1 MKRILLMFGCLIA
14 FMMMSCSE
22 KETPWQ
28 QVFNGDNLDNWE
40 KYLGPAFGG
49 HEDLAA
55 TATPDNVFSV
65 TELDGEKV
73 IHISGEVFGSLATK
87 ESFSNYH
94 ARIVMK
100 WGEKETTNFNC
111 GLLYHSHG
119 PLGASFNTFMSSVEC
134 QLKHGQMGEVYMIGT
149 DVLLDAKTDNEDGK
163 YYYNENA
170 PVNSIGAKNNSRMIS
185 IRQSAENPVGEW
197 NTIEIYCVGQESV
210 HVVNG
215 KVVMRTSNI
224 QYEKDGQM
232 VPLTG
237 GRLQLQSEGG
247 ELFVKSVEIMPI
259 KEIPA
264 L

>member
-1 MKRILLMFGCLIA
+1 MRKIVLFLSCLITISL
-14 FMMMSCSE
+14 FSCAE
-22 KETPWQ
+22 KESPWQ
-28 QVFNGDNLDNWE
+28 QVFNGENLDNWE
-40 KYLGPAFGG
+40 KYLGPAFKG
-49 HEDLAA
+49 HEDLAE
-55 TATPDNVFSV
+55 TATPENVFSV
-65 TELDGEKV
+65 CDLDGESV

-119 PLGASFNTFMSSVEC
+119 PMGASFDTFMSSIEC

-149 DVLLDAKTDNEDGK
+149 DVLLDAKTDESDGK
-163 YYYNENA
+163 FVYNEKA
-170 PVNSIGAKNNSRMIS
+170 PVHSIGAKNNVRMVS
-185 IRQSAENPVGEW
+185 IRESAENPVGEW
-197 NTIEIYCVGQESV
+197 NTVEIYCVGQESV

-215 KVVMRTSNI
+215 KVVMRTSNL
-224 QYEKDGQM
+224 QYEKDGKM

-237 GRLQLQSEGG
+237 GRIQLQSEGG
-247 ELFVKSVEIMPI
+247 ELYVKSVEVRPI
-259 KEIPA
+259 TKIPA

>member
-1 MKRILLMFGCLIA
+1 
-14 FMMMSCSE
+14 
-22 KETPWQ
+22 
-28 QVFNGDNLDNWE
+28 
-40 KYLGPAFGG
+40 
-49 HEDLAA
+49 
-55 TATPDNVFSV
+55 
-65 TELDGEKV
+65 
-73 IHISGEVFGSLATK
+73 
-87 ESFSNYH
+87 
-94 ARIVMK
+94 
-100 WGEKETTNFNC
+100 
-111 GLLYHSHG
+111 
-119 PLGASFNTFMSSVEC
+119 
-134 QLKHGQMGEVYMIGT
+134 MIGT

-163 YYYNENA
+163 YFYNENA

>member
-28 QVFNGDNLDNWE
+28 QVFNGENLDNWE

-163 YYYNENA
+163 YFYNENA

-185 IRQSAENPVGEW
+185 IRQSAENP
-197 NTIEIYCVGQESV
+197 
-210 HVVNG
+210 
-215 KVVMRTSNI
+215 
-224 QYEKDGQM
+224 
-232 VPLTG
+232 
-237 GRLQLQSEGG
+237 
-247 ELFVKSVEIMPI
+247 
-259 KEIPA
+259 
-264 L
+264 